1 MTLIEVAA
9 PTVTFPRLRDRLR
22 LRLTVADKPRVLA
35 EAVRAADIGGISPI
49 LPREG
54 LRSSAPTD
62 RRRQRP
68 AGRLKAPSPANFAT
82 RTGLGDT
89 GNVGEAGLLPQ
100 VLILLASFN
109 GAAHLWEQ
117 LQSLATQQ
125 GVVWSLLWRDD
136 GSDDETIAILDEFA
150 TAHPGRVARLSG
162 GGRLGAGASF
172 MRLLAEAPDA
182 EFYAF
187 MDQDDVWLPGKLAR
201 AIAAMTDNDLV
212 CTRLQL
218 VAPDLREIAL
228 SPLPSRPPNFATL
241 LAHNVAAGCTMVLTA
256 RARSWALAAPMP
268 EGGLHDWWCAL
279 AVTGC
284 GGCLSFDPE
293 PSLLYRQ
300 HSGNLVG
307 GGVGRLDRMRRM
319 LGRGS
324 AGFYAPLVRLMAALP
339 ALPLTQDARGVL
351 AALQGL
357 RAGSPFRRLAAV
369 RQAGLA
375 HHARLGDALLRTWVL
390 LRRMP

>member
-1 MTLIEVAA
+1 
-9 PTVTFPRLRDRLR
+9 
-22 LRLTVADKPRVLA
+22 
-35 EAVRAADIGGISPI
+35 
-49 LPREG
+49 
-54 LRSSAPTD
+54 
-62 RRRQRP
+62 
-68 AGRLKAPSPANFAT
+68 
-82 RTGLGDT
+82 
-89 GNVGEAGLLPQ
+89 LLPHVQ
-100 VLILLASFN
+100 ILLASYN
-109 GAAHLWEQ
+109 GAAYLPAQ
-117 LQSLATQQ
+117 LRSLAAQQ
-125 GVVWSLLWRDD
+125 GVEWSLFWRDD
-136 GSDDETIAILDEFA
+136 GSTDETIAILNEFA

-172 MRLLAEAPDA
+172 MRLLAEAPAAD
-182 EFYAF
+182 FYAF

-201 AIAAMTDNDLV
+201 ATAALADIDLI
-212 CTRLQL
+212 CTRLRL
-218 VAPDLREIAL
+218 VAPDLTEIAL
-228 SPLPSRPPNFATL
+228 SPLPSRPPSFATL

-284 GGCLSFDPE
+284 GGRLFFDSQPG
-293 PSLLYRQ
+293 LLYRQ

-319 LGRGS
+319 LGRG
-324 AGFYAPLVRLMAALP
+324 AVGFYAPLVRLMAALP
-339 ALPLTQDARGVL
+339 ALPLTKDARGVL

-357 RAGSPFRRLAAV
+357 RAASPFRRLAAV

-375 HHARLGDALLRTWVL
+375 QHARLGDALLRTWVL